1 MLQDEFIEAVER
13 YGADIANWPQSLQEP
28 ARALA
33 LRDSACQNALATAQQ
48 LQGLLRSLP
57 DTPVPAELWGKL
69 FAVPERAAQVSL
81 AVLWSMLGRFGR
93 VGSAAAFAGA
103 LLAGVMLAGMDV
115 SVFDASGAESLETLS
130 TAAVWGLL

>member
-1 MLQDEFIEAVER
+1 MLQDEFNAALER
-13 YGADIANWPQSLQEP
+13 YGADMTNWPQAQQEP

-33 LRDSACQNALATAQQ
+33 LRDTASQNALATAQR
-48 LQGLLRSLP
+48 LQGLLRALP
-57 DTPVPAELWGKL
+57 DEPVPAELWGKL

-93 VGSAAAFAGA
+93 LGSAVAFAGA
-103 LLAGVMLAGMDV
+103 LMAGVMLAGMDV
-115 SVFDASGAESLETLS
+115 SAFDASGAESLDTLS